1 MAQRSCQLERFDW
14 LSVSAERMAWPWVPA
29 FAGMTM
35 LILSVLAFP
44 ASAHTRSESFS
55 TWRIDGGTLIGRFQV
70 DAVRATQLIAAP
82 GEANRLPAVLA
93 RHLGETVGVAQGNH
107 ACTPRTPQPLAA
119 ETGRLRVELRFDC
132 PAALVTA
139 SASLRIAA
147 FRDVSPDH
155 VHYAVIGDRET
166 LFTGARDTTVI
177 GGPHVAAPEGIGDF
191 VRLGIEHVLSGADH
205 LAFLLALAL
214 LAGTPWRGALA
225 ATGFTLGHSMTLGLT
240 SVRWLHPDSRAV
252 EALIGFT
259 VVYAA
264 WEALAGRVGASRR
277 VIALGALATA
287 ALPFV
292 ALALGGAPPPWPV
305 YAGVALFAWCTAWL
319 GGAAARWVPVTVAAA
334 FGLVHGAGFAGA
346 LIELELPRER
356 LLPALLGFNLGVETA
371 QLLALTV
378 LWLAATVARQL
389 PRRTRE
395 AGFALTCA
403 ALALV
408 GSFWFVVRTIS

>member
-1 MAQRSCQLERFDW
+1 MIHRPLAIRTKAGTWKRPSLW
-14 LSVSAERMAWPWVPA
+14 IPA
-29 FAGMTM
+29 FAGITALLF
-35 LILSVLAFP
+35 LILAFP
-44 ASAHTRSESFS
+44 AAAHTRSESFS
-55 TWRIDGGTLIGRFQV
+55 TWRIDGGSLVGRLQV
-70 DAVRATQLIAAP
+70 DAVRATQLITAP
-82 GEANRLPAVLA
+82 DEASRLPAVLA
-93 RHLGETVGVAQGNH
+93 RHLSETVSLAQAGR
-107 ACTPRTPQPLAA
+107 ACSSRLPQPLVA

-132 PAALVTA
+132 PAALATA
-139 SASLRIAA
+139 PATLRIAA

-166 LFTGARDTTVI
+166 LFTGARDTSVI
-177 GGPHVAAPEGIGDF
+177 GGPDVAAPDGVAGF
-191 VRLGIEHVLSGADH
+191 VRLGLEHVLSGADH

-214 LAGTPWRGALA
+214 LAGTPWRAALA
-225 ATGFTLGHSMTLGLT
+225 ATGFTLGHSVTLGLT
-240 SVRWLHPDSRAV
+240 SVGWLHPDSRAV

-264 WEALAGRVGASRR
+264 WEALAARIGASRP

-292 ALALGGAPPPWPV
+292 APMVGAAPPPWPIF
-305 YAGVALFAWCTAWL
+305 AGVALFTWCTAWL
-319 GGAAARWVPVTVAAA
+319 GGAVARWVPVLLAAA

-356 LLPALLGFNLGVETA
+356 LLPALLGFNLGVEAA
-371 QLLALTV
+371 QLLALAG
-378 LWLAATVARQL
+378 LWGAAIAGRRL
-389 PRRTRE
+389 PGHARE

>member
-1 MAQRSCQLERFDW
+1 
-14 LSVSAERMAWPWVPA
+14 
-29 FAGMTM
+29 M
-35 LILSVLAFP
+35 LILWLLAFP

-55 TWRIDGGTLIGRFQV
+55 TWRIDGGSLVGRFQV

-82 GEANRLPAVLA
+82 DEAGRLPAVLA
-93 RHLGETVGVAQGNH
+93 RHLGDTVSLAQGDD

-119 ETGRLRVELRFDC
+119 ETGRLRIELRFEC
-132 PAALVTA
+132 PVALATTP
-139 SASLRIAA
+139 ASLRISA
-147 FRDVSPDH
+147 FREVSPDH

-166 LFTGARDTTVI
+166 LFTGARDTTMI
-177 GGPHVAAPEGIGDF
+177 GGPDVVAPDGIGGF
-191 VRLGIEHVLSGADH
+191 VRLGLEHVLSGADH

-214 LAGTPWRGALA
+214 LAGTPWRAALA
-225 ATGFTLGHSMTLGLT
+225 ATGFTLGHSVTLGLT
-240 SVRWLHPDSRAV
+240 SVGWLHPDSRAV

-277 VIALGALATA
+277 VIALGALVTV

-292 ALALGGAPPPWPV
+292 ALALGAAPPPWPV

-319 GGAAARWVPVTVAAA
+319 GGAAARWVPVMLAAA

-356 LLPALLGFNLGVETA
+356 LLPALLGFNLGVEAA
-371 QLLALTV
+371 QLLALSV
-378 LWLAATVARQL
+378 LWVAAVAARRL
-389 PRRTRE
+389 PGHARE

-403 ALALV
+403 GLALV